1 MLVDDIAGQSRTGGS
16 WFLYSQL
23 TLSNFT
29 SLLVRS
35 SEIEKNKFNYFRPI
49 DNISCKRKF
58 LLSLDALKKKKFN
71 NSFGFK
77 RISMIFFP
85 CRRTHFA
92 QNPAAPEKSLIF
104 DVSVSR
110 LSRLNN
116 SFWTD
121 SEIVSTSSRPETLPP
136 DRIDRRGG
144 GVSQGEAVQITASPP
159 GWLNGTTPSYVWE
172 L

>member
-58 LLSLDALKKKKFN
+58 LLSLDALKKKSLTTVLVSKGYRWFF
-71 NSFGFK
+71 SPVEEPILL
-77 RISMIFFP
+77 RILQPRKNLWSLMWVFLAWVASTTVSGQIAKS
-85 CRRTHFA
+85 CQQA
-92 QNPAAPEKSLIF
+92 PAPKLFLPTGSIEGQRKSGG
-104 DVSVSR
+104 
-110 LSRLNN
+110 
-116 SFWTD
+116 
-121 SEIVSTSSRPETLPP
+121 SSPNHSLP
-136 DRIDRRGG
+136 
-144 GVSQGEAVQITASPP
+144 S
-159 GWLNGTTPSYVWE
+159 WLA
-172 L
+172 